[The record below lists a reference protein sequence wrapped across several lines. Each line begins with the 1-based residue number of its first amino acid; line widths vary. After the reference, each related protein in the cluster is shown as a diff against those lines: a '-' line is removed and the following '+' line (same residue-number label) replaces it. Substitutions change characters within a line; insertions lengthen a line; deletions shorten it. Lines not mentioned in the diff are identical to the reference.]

1 MRWARR
7 TDDARRTKGD
17 PPPTYAQL
25 QATVANLTGLVRQQ
39 GEIVRN
45 LRSQV
50 DGLMVENAG
59 LRAVLEPH
67 PKTSPESQQL
77 LTKYGPKVVWPIE
90 LGVEAAESKPDGRE
104 LDPDPTRLYVL
115 PDYGIDHR
123 KDEER

>member
-25 QATVANLTGLVRQQ
+25 QATVDTLTGLVRQQ
-39 GEIVRN
+39 GEIIRN

-50 DGLMVENAG
+50 DGLTAENAR
-59 LRAVLEPH
+59 LRAWLPNATVVAT
-67 PKTSPESQQL
+67 KPEQAA
-77 LTKYGPKVVWPIE
+77 G

>member
-1 MRWARR
+1 VD
-7 TDDARRTKGD
+7 T
-17 PPPTYAQL
+17 
-25 QATVANLTGLVRQQ
+25 LTGLVRQQ

-50 DGLMVENAG
+50 DGLTRENAR
-59 LRAVLEPH
+59 LRQHAGNGICGDQSPWVEGIGPPRLEICVLG
-67 PKTSPESQQL
+67 
-77 LTKYGPKVVWPIE
+77 YGHAGQWHEAQSGQRWKHRSG

>member
-25 QATVANLTGLVRQQ
+25 QATVDTLTGLVRQQ

-50 DGLMVENAG
+50 DGLTRENVR
-59 LRAVLEPH
+59 LR
-67 PKTSPESQQL
+67 
-77 LTKYGPKVVWPIE
+77 

-123 KDEER
+123 KGEER